1 MTIVA
6 IGAHPDDPEE
16 GAGGTLAR
24 FNAPRGNPS
33 TRERLIVV
41 YVTSGG
47 AGIAGTSAAEACK
60 IRESEAREA
69 CKILNAEPVFLGLP
83 DGSAFPTQDIVK
95 KIEDLLEREEPR
107 VVLTNWPLD
116 THPDHRCAWFLAV
129 TAFGRLFGNYFPS
142 TTKNPFDSVI
152 SGKDGNENEVIPSLF
167 FWETAPGHQSL
178 CFQPDMIVGID
189 EFIDLKMEALQ
200 AHASQN
206 RGDRLVSGAEQVAI
220 FRARNA
226 GGQYRYVEGFMR
238 ARPPIL

>member
-24 FNAPRGNPS
+24 FTSLRDKSS
-33 TRERLIVV
+33 TRERLVIV
-41 YVTSGG
+41 YMTSGG
-47 AGIAGTSAAEACK
+47 AGIAGTPAPAACK
-60 IRESEAREA
+60 IREAEARAA

-83 DGSAFPTQDIVK
+83 DGSAFPTQEVVK
-95 KIEDLLEREEPR
+95 KFEEILEREEPR

-116 THPDHRCAWFLAV
+116 THPDHRCACYITI
-129 TAFGRLFGNYFPS
+129 TAIGRIFGNYFPS
-142 TTKNPFDSVI
+142 TMNNPFDSVK
-152 SGKDGNENEVIPSLF
+152 SENEVIPALF

-178 CFQPDMIVGID
+178 GFQPDVIVGID
-189 EFIDLKMEALQ
+189 EWIDPKMEALQ

-206 RGDRLVSGAEQVAI
+206 RGDRLVSGAEQVAL

-226 GGQYRYVEGFMR
+226 GGQYRYAEGFMR
-238 ARPPIL
+238 ARPSIM

>member
-24 FNAPRGNPS
+24 FTALRGNPP
-33 TRERLIVV
+33 TRERLVIV

-47 AGIAGTSAAEACK
+47 AGIAGTPAAEACK
-60 IRESEAREA
+60 VREAEAREA

-83 DGSAFPTQDIVK
+83 DGSAFPTLDLVK

-116 THPDHRCAWFLAV
+116 THPDHRCAWFLAIA
-129 TAFGRLFGNYFPS
+129 AFGRLFGNYFPS
-142 TTKNPFDSVI
+142 TVKNPFDWTNSE
-152 SGKDGNENEVIPSLF
+152 KDRSEKEIIPALF

-178 CFQPDMIVGID
+178 CFQPDVIVGID
-189 EFIDLKMEALQ
+189 EWIDEKMEALQ

-226 GGQYRYVEGFMR
+226 GGQYRYAEGFMR
-238 ARPPIL
+238 ARQTIL